1 MSKAALNR
9 FMEKAASNPVLAGK
23 LEALEQQHLMQIVS
37 LAQER
42 GIDLVP
48 EDFVESA
55 IPLNDE
61 QTEAAAGAGNC
72 GGPCGGNPPG
82 NRGSREAGKAGG
94 RRLHGAGH
102 HRRVSAQLCAL
113 CADDV
118 RIL

>member
-61 QTEAAAGAGNC
+61 QTEAAAGGYNATAIK
-72 GGPCGGNPPG
+72 P
-82 NRGSREAGKAGG
+82 
-94 RRLHGAGH
+94 
-102 HRRVSAQLCAL
+102 
-113 CADDV
+113 
-118 RIL
+118 I

>member
-23 LEALEQQHLMQIVS
+23 LEALEQQIVS

-61 QTEAAAGAGNC
+61 QTEAAAGGYNATAIK
-72 GGPCGGNPPG
+72 P
-82 NRGSREAGKAGG
+82 
-94 RRLHGAGH
+94 
-102 HRRVSAQLCAL
+102 
-113 CADDV
+113 
-118 RIL
+118 I

>member
-1 MSKAALNR
+1 MSKAALNL

-55 IPLNDE
+55 ILNDE
-61 QTEAAAGAGNC
+61 QTEAAAGGYNAT
-72 GGPCGGNPPG
+72 PIKP
-82 NRGSREAGKAGG
+82 
-94 RRLHGAGH
+94 
-102 HRRVSAQLCAL
+102 
-113 CADDV
+113 
-118 RIL
+118 I